1 MADASCSHLRVVARY
16 LGAVNQFRT
25 HPSQPTR
32 TASMKEPDLM
42 LHRLTLNGFK
52 TIHRLEELELGPVNV
67 LIGPN
72 GAGKSNFV
80 SFFRMLNRM
89 MTPPGG
95 LQLYV
100 AKSGGASTLLHSG
113 PAISQDI
120 EAGLAFRTI
129 GGASG
134 YSFRLSHAAQDT
146 LVFAEELLVVESAEW
161 DWVDLGSG
169 QREPKLIEFT
179 PEVNSHEMMR
189 TLSSFLQDCA
199 VYQFHNTS
207 ETARIRQRW
216 SVTDSQRLKEDGANL
231 APFLLRI
238 REQYPAHYQRIT
250 GTLRQIAPFFAD
262 FVLEPENDTLLLR
275 WREFDND
282 VVFGPHQASDGT
294 LRAMALVA
302 LLLQPREELP
312 AVIILD
318 EPELGLHPRAI
329 SILAGLLQ
337 GVSSHSQVIVATQSP
352 VLLDHFEPEQ
362 VIVAER
368 EGAESVFRRLDA
380 EKLSSWLEE
389 YTLSELW
396 DKNVLGGRPR

>member
-1 MADASCSHLRVVARY
+1 M
-16 LGAVNQFRT
+16 N
-25 HPSQPTR
+25 
-32 TASMKEPDLM
+32 EPDLM
-42 LHRLTLNGFK
+42 LHRLTLTGFK
-52 TIHRLEELELGPVNV
+52 TIKKLIDLELGPVNI

-89 MTPPGG
+89 MMPPGN

-100 AKSGGASTLLHSG
+100 AKTGGASTLLHSG
-113 PAISQDI
+113 PAVTPQI
-120 EAGLAFRTI
+120 EAELAFKAIKGRNE
-129 GGASG
+129 
-134 YSFRLSHAAQDT
+134 YHFRLFHAAQDT
-146 LVFAEELLVVESAEW
+146 LIFAQEELRYAPNRLKPDAATW
-161 DWVDLGSG
+161 IDLGAG
-169 QREPKLIEFT
+169 QRESNLIARARKKNASKT
-179 PEVNSHEMMR
+179 PE
-189 TLSSFLQDCA
+189 TLWSFLADC
-199 VYQFHNTS
+199 VVHQFHNTS
-207 ETARIRQRW
+207 ETARIRQR
-216 SVTDSQRLKEDGANL
+216 SPLSDNRHLSEDGANL

-238 REQYPAHYQRIT
+238 RDQHPAHYERIT

-262 FVLEPENDTLLLR
+262 FVLEPEGDTLLLR

-302 LLLQPREELP
+302 LLLQPTKELP

-329 SILAGLLQ
+329 SILAGLLL
-337 GVSSHSQVIVATQSP
+337 GVSIHSQVIVATQSP

-368 EGAESVFRRLDA
+368 DGAESVFRRLDA
-380 EKLSSWLEE
+380 GKLASWLEE
-389 YTLSELW
+389 YTMSELW

>member
-1 MADASCSHLRVVARY
+1 LEQVETWFN
-16 LGAVNQFRT
+16 LGA
-25 HPSQPTR
+25 
-32 TASMKEPDLM
+32 
-42 LHRLTLNGFK
+42 
-52 TIHRLEELELGPVNV
+52 
-67 LIGPN
+67 
-72 GAGKSNFV
+72 
-80 SFFRMLNRM
+80 
-89 MTPPGG
+89 
-95 LQLYV
+95 
-100 AKSGGASTLLHSG
+100 
-113 PAISQDI
+113 
-120 EAGLAFRTI
+120 
-129 GGASG
+129 
-134 YSFRLSHAAQDT
+134 
-146 LVFAEELLVVESAEW
+146 
-161 DWVDLGSG
+161 G
-169 QREPKLIEFT
+169 QREPRLMEVA
-179 PEVNSHEMMR
+179 PETNSPATIR
-189 TLSSFLQDCA
+189 TLWSFLQDCA

-216 SVTDSQRLKEDGANL
+216 SVIDNQHLKEDAANL

-238 REQYPAHYQRIT
+238 RKQHPAHYQRIT
-250 GTLRQIAPFFAD
+250 DTLRQIAPFFAD
-262 FVLEPENDTLLLR
+262 FVLEPENATLLLS
-275 WREFDND
+275 WREIGND

-302 LLLQPREELP
+302 LLLQPKEELP

-380 EKLSSWLEE
+380 ERLSSWLEE
-389 YTLSELW
+389 YTMSELW

>member
-1 MADASCSHLRVVARY
+1 
-16 LGAVNQFRT
+16 
-25 HPSQPTR
+25 
-32 TASMKEPDLM
+32 MKKPDVM
-42 LHRLTLNGFK
+42 LHRLTLSGFK
-52 TIHRLEELELGPVNV
+52 TIHRLEKLELGPVNV

-89 MTPPGG
+89 MMPPGG

-100 AKSGGASTLLHSG
+100 AKSGGASTLLHNG
-113 PAISQDI
+113 PAISPEI
-120 EAGLAFRTI
+120 EAGLAFRTH
-129 GGASG
+129 GGATD
-134 YSFRLSHAAQDT
+134 YSFRLFHAAQDT
-146 LVFAEELLVVESAEW
+146 LVFAEEKLGYAQRTGLEKVETRIEFGA
-161 DWVDLGSG
+161 G
-169 QREPKLIEFT
+169 QREPKLMEIALEKNALG
-179 PEVNSHEMMR
+179 VIR
-189 TLSSFLQDCA
+189 TLWSFLQNC
-199 VYQFHNTS
+199 VVHQFHNTS
-207 ETARIRQRW
+207 ETARVRQRW
-216 SVTDSQRLKEDGANL
+216 SVTDNQDLKEDGANL

-238 REQYPAHYQRIT
+238 REQHPAHYQRIT

-262 FVLEPENDTLLLR
+262 FVLVPEGDTLLLR

-282 VVFGPHQASDGT
+282 VIFGPHQASDGT
-294 LRAMALVA
+294 LRAMALAA
-302 LLLQPREELP
+302 LLLQPTKELP
-312 AVIILD
+312 GVIILD

-337 GVSSHSQVIVATQSP
+337 AVSSHSQVIVATQSP

-368 EGAESVFRRLDA
+368 EGSESVFRRLKP
-380 EKLSSWLEE
+380 EKLASWLEE

>member
-1 MADASCSHLRVVARY
+1 MEPIPHASEPAHAY
-16 LGAVNQFRT
+16 
-25 HPSQPTR
+25 R

-42 LHRLTLNGFK
+42 LQRLTLNGFK
-52 TIHRLEELELGPVNV
+52 TIRRLEELELGPVNV

-89 MTPPGG
+89 MMPPAG

-100 AKSGGASTLLHSG
+100 AKLGGASTLLHSG
-113 PAISQDI
+113 PAISPEI
-120 EAGLAFRTI
+120 EAALTFRTD
-129 GGASG
+129 GVANG

-146 LVFAEELLVVESAEW
+146 LVFAEER
-161 DWVDLGSG
+161 VDFAQSTPLEQVDTRINLGAG
-169 QREPKLIEFT
+169 QREPMLIEMET
-179 PEVNSHEMMR
+179 NSLASIR
-189 TLSSFLQDCA
+189 TLWSYLQDCA

-207 ETARIRQRW
+207 ETARVRQRW
-216 SVTDSQRLKEDGANL
+216 SVIDNQHLKEDGANL

-238 REQYPAHYQRIT
+238 REQHPAHYQRIT

-262 FVLEPENDTLLLR
+262 FVLEPENATLLLR
-275 WREFDND
+275 WRELGND

-302 LLLQPREELP
+302 LLLQPKEELP

-337 GVSSHSQVIVATQSP
+337 GASSHSQIIAATQSP

-380 EKLSSWLEE
+380 ERLSSWLEE
-389 YTLSELW
+389 YTMSELW

>member
-1 MADASCSHLRVVARY
+1 MI
-16 LGAVNQFRT
+16 
-25 HPSQPTR
+25 
-32 TASMKEPDLM
+32 EPDLM
-42 LHRLTLNGFK
+42 LHRLTLTGFK
-52 TIHRLEELELGPVNV
+52 TIKKLVDLELGPVNI

-89 MTPPGG
+89 MMPPGN

-100 AKSGGASTLLHSG
+100 ARTGGASTLLHG
-113 PAISQDI
+113 GAGLTPQI
-120 EAGLAFRTI
+120 EAGLTFKAI
-129 GGASG
+129 KGQNK
-134 YSFRLSHAAQDT
+134 YHFRLFHAAQDT
-146 LVFAEELLVVESAEW
+146 LIFAEEELLYAPKRLKSDEATWLS
-161 DWVDLGSG
+161 LGAG
-169 QREPKLIEFT
+169 QRESNLIARAHKKSASRT
-179 PEVNSHEMMR
+179 PR
-189 TLSSFLQDCA
+189 TLWSFLADC
-199 VYQFHNTS
+199 VVHQFHNTS
-207 ETARIRQRW
+207 ETARIRQR
-216 SVTDSQRLKEDGANL
+216 SPLSDNLHLSEDGANL

-238 REQYPAHYQRIT
+238 REQHPAHYERIT
-250 GTLRQIAPFFAD
+250 GTVRQIAPFFAD
-262 FVLEPENDTLLLR
+262 FVLEPEGDTLLLR
-275 WREFDND
+275 WREFGND

-302 LLLQPREELP
+302 LLLQPTNELP

-329 SILAGLLQ
+329 SILAGLLL

-368 EGAESVFRRLDA
+368 DGAESVFRRLDA
-380 EKLSSWLEE
+380 GKLASWLEE
-389 YTLSELW
+389 YTMSELW

>member
-1 MADASCSHLRVVARY
+1 
-16 LGAVNQFRT
+16 
-25 HPSQPTR
+25 
-32 TASMKEPDLM
+32 MKEPALM

-52 TIHRLEELELGPVNV
+52 TIRRLEELELGPVNV

-113 PAISQDI
+113 PAISPDI
-120 EAGLAFRTI
+120 EAALTFRTER
-129 GGASG
+129 GASG

-146 LVFAEELLVVESAEW
+146 LVFAEELLANTSLVLEW
-161 DWVDLGSG
+161 DGWVDLGAG
-169 QREPKLIEFT
+169 QRESKLMEFT
-179 PEVNSHEMMR
+179 QENRSITMMR
-189 TLSSFLQDCA
+189 TLWSFLQDCA

-216 SVTDSQRLKEDGANL
+216 SVSDNQHLKEDGANL

-238 REQYPAHYQRIT
+238 REQHPTHYQRIT

-275 WREFDND
+275 WREFGND

-352 VLLDHFEPEQ
+352 VLLDHFEPGQ

>member
-1 MADASCSHLRVVARY
+1 VLLARAGVVALSWRREPIPHASEPAHAY
-16 LGAVNQFRT
+16 
-25 HPSQPTR
+25 R

-42 LHRLTLNGFK
+42 LHRLTLDGFK
-52 TIHRLEELELGPVNV
+52 TICRLEELELGPVNV
-67 LIGPN
+67 LIGAN

-120 EAGLAFRTI
+120 EAGLAFRTN
-129 GGASG
+129 GGAGG

-146 LVFAEELLVVESAEW
+146 LVFAEEVLVAESAEW
-161 DWVDLGSG
+161 DWFDLGSG
-169 QREPKLIEFT
+169 QREPKLMELA
-179 PEVNSHEMMR
+179 PEKSSEETMR
-189 TLSSFLQDCA
+189 TVWRFLRDCA

-216 SVTDSQRLKEDGANL
+216 SVTDNQHLKEDGANL

-238 REQYPAHYQRIT
+238 REQHPAHYQRIT

-262 FVLEPENDTLLLR
+262 FVLEPENATLLLR
-275 WREFDND
+275 WREIGND

-302 LLLQPREELP
+302 LLLQPKEELP

-380 EKLSSWLEE
+380 EKLASWLDE

>member
-1 MADASCSHLRVVARY
+1 
-16 LGAVNQFRT
+16 
-25 HPSQPTR
+25 
-32 TASMKEPDLM
+32 
-42 LHRLTLNGFK
+42 
-52 TIHRLEELELGPVNV
+52 
-67 LIGPN
+67 
-72 GAGKSNFV
+72 
-80 SFFRMLNRM
+80 M
-89 MTPPGG
+89 MMPPGG

-100 AKSGGASTLLHSG
+100 AKSGGASTLLHNG
-113 PAISQDI
+113 PATPSEI
-120 EAGLAFRTI
+120 EAGLAFTLI

-146 LVFAEELLVVESAEW
+146 LVFAEEVVVAGGPPLHRDEERISLGAGHRESRLVELAPQTSFRGA
-161 DWVDLGSG
+161 
-169 QREPKLIEFT
+169 T
-179 PEVNSHEMMR
+179 R
-189 TLSSFLQDCA
+189 TFWRFLRDCA

-216 SVTDSQRLKEDGANL
+216 SVTDNQHLKEDGANL

-238 REQYPAHYQRIT
+238 REQHPAHYQRIT

-262 FVLEPENDTLLLR
+262 FVLEPENATLLLR
-275 WREFDND
+275 WRELGND
-282 VVFGPHQASDGT
+282 VVFGPHQASDGI
-294 LRAMALVA
+294 LRAMALGA
-302 LLLQPREELP
+302 LLLQPKEELP

-337 GVSSHSQVIVATQSP
+337 GASSHSQVIVATQSP

-368 EGAESVFRRLDA
+368 EGAESVFRRLNA

-389 YTLSELW
+389 YTMSELW